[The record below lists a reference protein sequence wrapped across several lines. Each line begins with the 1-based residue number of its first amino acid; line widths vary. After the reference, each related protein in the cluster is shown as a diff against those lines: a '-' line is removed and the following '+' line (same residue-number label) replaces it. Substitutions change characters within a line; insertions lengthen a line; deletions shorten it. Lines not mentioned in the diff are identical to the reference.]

1 MNEHEAKKTFLQTC
15 MFRGRRAVKDDTLSI
30 FLVVIKH
37 YRWKANP
44 KNPTYSNI
52 FERIPE

>member
-15 MFRGRRAVKDDTLSI
+15 MFRGRRAVKDDTLSN

-37 YRWKANP
+37 YR
-44 KNPTYSNI
+44 
-52 FERIPE
+52 